1 MFAKI
6 LAMAWKEVYTTYTDR
21 NLLLIMIATPL
32 ALVTIIGLAF
42 GGFINNSGSDVPV
55 QNIPLALVNLDEGSS
70 GPAGNQNMGQ
80 IFIDLLVPGASPD
93 QAQELLD
100 LTEAVELD
108 DPAAARAL
116 VDAGEVAAAVIIPAD
131 FTANIL
137 FSPTNTT
144 ITPTTIEVYANAGQP
159 ISASIVRSIVAS
171 IGNQIATGNVA
182 IAVTIGNLI
191 ERAQNS
197 DLGFTAQLLLN
208 FEPEFD
214 AAFDPASNPIRV
226 ELQTVSGEPAQFNP
240 LVYFGAANAILFTL
254 FTARGSANSLLEERK
269 DGTLNRLIVMP
280 TPRIVILLG
289 KLIGTFLTCVVQL
302 LLLFIFLTVIG
313 SLIAG
318 EAQFIWGRDPLAI
331 FGVILAVALAAAGFG
346 SLLTGLVRSAEQ
358 GDFIGSTIVLVM
370 GVLSGTFFTVGNI
383 PVLDT
388 LRLFT
393 LNHWGIEAFNKL
405 SLNQTDIGLNVLAL
419 VVFGAVSFLVGL
431 FAFNKRLE
439 A

>member
-1 MFAKI
+1 MLSKI
-6 LAMAWKEVYTTYTDR
+6 LTMAWKEVYTVYTDR
-21 NLLLIMIATPL
+21 NLMLIMIATPL

-42 GGFINNSGSDVPV
+42 GGFMGNDGNDVPIRD
-55 QNIPLALVNLDEGSS
+55 IPLAIVNLDEGSS
-70 GPAGNQNMGQ
+70 GTAGDQNMGQ
-80 IFIDLLVPGASPD
+80 VFVDLLVPGASLD
-93 QAQELLD
+93 QAQALLD
-100 LTEAVELD
+100 LTEAVTLD
-108 DPAAARAL
+108 DPEAARAQ
-116 VDAGEVAAAVIIPAD
+116 VDAGELAAAVIIPAD
-131 FTANIL
+131 FTNNIL

-144 ITPTTIEVYANAGQP
+144 LSPSTIEVYANAGQP
-159 ISASIVRSIVAS
+159 ISANIVRSIVTS
-171 IGNQIATGNVA
+171 IGNQIATGNVT

-197 DLGFTAQLLLN
+197 DLSFSAQLLMN
-208 FEPEFD
+208 FDPQFD
-214 AAFDPASNPIRV
+214 AAFDPASNPIQV
-226 ELQTVSGEPAQFNP
+226 EMQTVSGEPARFNP

-280 TPRIVILLG
+280 TPRLVILLG

-302 LLLFIFLTVIG
+302 LLLFFFLTVIG
-313 SLIAG
+313 SMIAG
-318 EAQFIWGRDPLAI
+318 EPQFIWGRDPLAI

-346 SLLTGLVRSAEQ
+346 SLLTGLVRTAEQ

-405 SLNQTDIGLNVLAL
+405 SLNQTDIGLNLLAL
-419 VVFGAVSFLVGL
+419 VVFGVVSFTFGL

-439 A
+439 G